1 MSQDAEC
8 TYTMAMRTEK
18 VKTAHLN
25 GRFCLLTG
33 NDHIA
38 RPQTATKQMP
48 KMIMMALSIGSWNLE
63 PGSWI
68 FSVQTD

>member
-1 MSQDAEC
+1 M
-8 TYTMAMRTEK
+8 MAMRIEK

-25 GRFCLLTG
+25 GRFCFLTG

-48 KMIMMALSIGSWNLE
+48 KTMMVALSIGSRNLE
-63 PGSWI
+63 PDN
-68 FSVQTD
+68 FTFLVQTES